1 MDGGIIITEGPSSSF
16 LHLLE
21 ALPSPSVR
29 LTQVVASSLGMRSSQ
44 LPSHL
49 VYFIPSQPRLSLGI
63 PRNPYTWLFLGREI
77 FLPQLIHHPAHKL
90 LLPQQA
96 RGALLAVPPKNSTE
110 ISSQNL
116 LAAAFLP
123 RSTAGAATAPGGRDT
138 TFHHLGFPPA
148 PAVLEPLCQW
158 CLIN

>member
-1 MDGGIIITEGPSSSF
+1 MDEGIIITQGPSPSF

-21 ALPSPSVR
+21 AAPSPSVR

-96 RGALLAVPPKNSTE
+96 RGALLAVPPKNKHGNVFPE
-110 ISSQNL
+110 CPGSSFFFSQGAQL
-116 LAAAFLP
+116 GMPQLQGEGTQPFTTLASPLP
-123 RSTAGAATAPGGRDT
+123 Q
-138 TFHHLGFPPA
+138 
-148 PAVLEPLCQW
+148 LCW
-158 CLIN
+158 SLSASGV

>member
-1 MDGGIIITEGPSSSF
+1 MDGGIIITEGPSPSF

-21 ALPSPSVR
+21 AAPSPSVR

-110 ISSQNL
+110 ISSQNV
-116 LAAAFLP
+116 LAAASFSPKEHSWGCHSSRGKGHNLSPPWLP
-123 RSTAGAATAPGGRDT
+123 PCPSCAGASLPVVFD
-138 TFHHLGFPPA
+138 
-148 PAVLEPLCQW
+148 
-158 CLIN
+158 